1 MGNPS
6 EGLGKEEH
14 LQTVSRRTF
23 LEVTAGLFAA
33 YSGTTLAGDS
43 QEGGAAARKRQAEGI

>member
-1 MGNPS
+1 MDNPS
-6 EGLGKEEH
+6 ENMGRDDH

-33 YSGTTLAGDS
+33 YSGT
-43 QEGGAAARKRQAEGI
+43 ARRGVQGREALQHRTPS